1 MNQQTDSPPA
11 AQPSGVKGYH
21 THSFVPHSGTVFD
34 HTRQEFYEGKWPE
47 PDYSAGSARNWL
59 VRKQRFF
66 LLHLP
71 RSTTARVLDLGCGG
85 GWMLFTKA
93 GKVMGVDMSHQSLIG
108 ARGIYHGA
116 MVGDL
121 AALPFAE
128 NSLDLVVSSDVV
140 GHIPL
145 EHKQQAI
152 REMYRVLKPGGK
164 TIHYIEAEGDDP
176 LTTFA
181 KSDPLLYQRR
191 IIGPEG
197 HEGIESPQ
205 ATFQR
210 FRHEGFRPVR
220 EQAAYRLIMYAG
232 RAVQLYDNEYAQR
245 SRLLGMAVALCRLL
259 TRRRLL
265 EIAANLAIA
274 TVLEVTDRVLPSSW
288 GSGVMVEYVK

>member
-11 AQPSGVKGYH
+11 AQPAGVKGYH

-34 HTRQEFYEGKWPE
+34 HTREEFYEGKWPE

-71 RSTTARVLDLGCGG
+71 RSTAARVLDLGCGG
-85 GWMLFTKA
+85 GWTLFTKA
-93 GKVMGVDMSHQSLIG
+93 GKVVGVDMSHRSLMG
-108 ARGIYHGA
+108 ARSIYHGA
-116 MVGDL
+116 TVGDL

-128 NSLDLVVSSDVV
+128 NSLDLVVSSDVI

-145 EHKQQAI
+145 EYKQQAI
-152 REMYRVLKPGGK
+152 REIYRVLKPGGK
-164 TIHYIEAEGDDP
+164 TMHYIEAEGDDP

-181 KSDPLLYQRR
+181 KSDPLLYQRH

-210 FRHEGFRPVR
+210 FRNEGFLPVR

-232 RAVQLYDNEYAQR
+232 RVVQLYDNEYAHR
-245 SRLLGMAVALCRLL
+245 SRLLRMAVALCRMLS
-259 TRRRLL
+259 RNRLL

-274 TVLEVTDRVLPSSW
+274 TLLEVTDRVLPSSW